1 MNLKDKLQIL
11 LNKLNAGQ
19 YDDVIFEATHLNK
32 KHPKEEVFINLL
44 SLTYQ
49 AKGEY
54 QKSIELLEGEIKN
67 RGKNFSFLNNLG
79 LSYFKLKDMQRAEEA
94 FFKVLDINP
103 RFINTLNNLG
113 VLYIELN
120 DLENAE
126 KFLRKSLE
134 INSEVLETNF
144 NLATTLQANGKLE
157 EAKIF
162 YKKTLEINK
171 NFTRSDLALVML
183 NKYKKNNDHIK
194 VLEEKIHNKDLSILD
209 QRFLYFALG
218 KVYEDLEDYE
228 KSFKH
233 YKKANEFKKQV
244 TKYNIENDKILFE
257 KIINFHKSKKLKDI
271 KFSKSEK
278 KIIFILG
285 MPRTGTSMVEQIIS
299 NHSEVYGAGELPLL
313 SNYFHK
319 FFNSE
324 SSKENIK
331 NIFELNKINYL
342 KFLGKMS
349 NSKIITDKAPLNFRW
364 IGIIKSLFPH
374 SKIIHCTRDP
384 FENSWSIFKN
394 EFEQGMF
401 FSNTFNDIVDYYKLH
416 NKIMKFWKDEFHED
430 IYELKYE
437 DLINDSDQKIR
448 NLIKYCEL
456 SWENKCLEFYN
467 NKKSIKTVSFLQA
480 RKPIY
485 KDSLKGSSK
494 FREFLSQLNTA
505 LKS

>member
-1 MNLKDKLQIL
+1 MNLKEKLQIL

-19 YDDVIFEATHLNK
+19 YDEVIFEATHLSK
-32 KHPKEEVFINLL
+32 KHQKEEVFINLL

-54 QKSIELLEGEIKN
+54 QKSIDLLEGEIKN
-67 RGKNFSFLNNLG
+67 RRKNFSFLNNLG
-79 LSYFKLKDMQRAEEA
+79 LSYFKLKNMQRAEEI
-94 FFKVLDINP
+94 FLKVLEINP
-103 RFINTLNNLG
+103 KFINTLNNLG

-120 DLENAE
+120 DFENAE
-126 KFLRKSLE
+126 KFLRKSLK

-157 EAKIF
+157 EAKVF
-162 YKKTLEINK
+162 YEKTLEINT
-171 NFTRSDLALVML
+171 NFTRSDLALVMID
-183 NKYKKNNDHIK
+183 KYKKDNNHIK
-194 VLEEKIHNKDLSILD
+194 ILEKKIHNENLSILD

-233 YKKANEFKKQV
+233 YKKANELKKQA
-244 TKYNIENDKILFE
+244 TKYNIENDKMLFE
-257 KIINFHKSKKLKDI
+257 KIINFHKSKKLENI
-271 KFSKSEK
+271 KFPKSEK

-324 SSKENIK
+324 ISKEKIK
-331 NIFELNKINYL
+331 NIFEENKKSYL
-342 KFLGKMS
+342 KFLRKMTNS
-349 NSKIITDKAPLNFRW
+349 NIITDKAPLNFRW
-364 IGIIKSLFPH
+364 IGIIKSLFPN
-374 SKIIHCTRDP
+374 SKIVYCTRDP

-401 FSNTFNDIVDYYKLH
+401 FSNSFNDIVDYYKLH
-416 NKIMKFWKDEFHED
+416 NQIMKFWKDEFGAD
-430 IYELKYE
+430 IFELKYE
-437 DLINDSDQKIR
+437 DLINNSDQKIKS
-448 NLIKYCEL
+448 LIKYCGL
-456 SWENKCLEFYN
+456 SWENQCLEFYN

-485 KDSLKGSSK
+485 KDSLKGSNK
-494 FREFLSQLNTA
+494 YEKYLSQLGNI
-505 LKS
+505 LKN

>member
-11 LNKLNAGQ
+11 LNKLNGGE
-19 YDDVIFEATHLNK
+19 YNEVIFEATHLSK
-32 KHPKEEVFINLL
+32 KYPKEEVFINLL

-49 AKGEY
+49 AKGEN
-54 QKSIELLEGEIKN
+54 QKSVELLEGEIKKG
-67 RGKNFSFLNNLG
+67 RKNFSFFNNLG
-79 LSYFKLKDMQRAEEA
+79 LSYFKLKDMQKAEEA

-120 DLENAE
+120 NFENAE

-162 YKKTLEINK
+162 YEKTLKINK

-183 NKYKKNNDHIK
+183 NKYKKDNEHIK
-194 VLEEKIHNKDLSILD
+194 ILEEKINNKDLNILD

-228 KSFKH
+228 KSFKN
-233 YKKANEFKKQV
+233 YKKANEFKKKI

-257 KIINFHKSKKLKDI
+257 KIINFHQSKKLKNI
-271 KFSKSEK
+271 KFEKSEK

-313 SNYFHK
+313 SNYFQK
-319 FFNSE
+319 FFNS
-324 SSKENIK
+324 SSNEEEIK
-331 NIFELNKINYL
+331 NIFEVNKKNYL
-342 KFLGKMS
+342 KFLEKMS
-349 NSKIITDKAPLNFRW
+349 NLKIITDKAPLNFRW
-364 IGIIKSLFPH
+364 IGIIKSLLPN
-374 SKIIHCTRDP
+374 SKIVHCTRDP

-401 FSNTFNDIVDYYKLH
+401 FSNSFNDIVDYYKLH
-416 NKIMKFWKDEFHED
+416 NKIMKFWRDEFGED
-430 IYELKYE
+430 IFELKYE
-437 DLINDSDQKIR
+437 DLVNDSSQKIKS
-448 NLIKYCEL
+448 LIKYCGL
-456 SWENKCLEFYN
+456 GWEDQCLEFYN

-485 KDSLKGSSK
+485 KDSLKGSNKFEKYLSK
-494 FREFLSQLNTA
+494 LNSA